1 MKQLITLL
9 VVISMVGT
17 PLEGVAQWRERIRSS
32 NPTFSEVQEAFY
44 DFWRDKPVEG
54 GGISNLNVGSGLCH
68 LG

>member
-44 DFWRDKPVEG
+44 DFWRDKPVEREG
-54 GGISNLNVGSGLCH
+54 V
-68 LG
+68 